1 MVPLETPIL
10 CPASSCDNPSK
21 STNRKASSS
30 AISKNMGSRFL
41 GGLGVKVFVGG
52 VVPNIMGF
60 GNLPL
65 LPHLR
70 LRRHTV
76 SHPSFSILIDI

>member
-21 STNRKASSS
+21 STSLNASSS
-30 AISKNMGSRFL
+30 ASSNSIGSKSR
-41 GGLGVKVFVGG
+41 GGLGVKLFVGG
-52 VVPNIMGF
+52 VIPNIMGF

-65 LPHLR
+65 LPHLN
-70 LRRHTV
+70 LWRH
-76 SHPSFSILIDI
+76 ILITAYLIISI